1 MTRTAG
7 FASLL
12 AGGLCACALEAAGP
26 PDVAHETAPI
36 AGGEVS
42 TASDDAVVQTRVS
55 FGRPCTGAL
64 LAPNVVLTALH
75 CVSAFDFNGA
85 YYCNSDGTPALVN
98 PEPGRING
106 TLDPSKIEVYF
117 GAEPGTEPSAFG
129 QAIFGS
135 GSHTICSDDIALVVL
150 DRDLPNRGFSIR
162 VDRPVNQD
170 DELTLFGYGG
180 PTDSLPRQRRKHA
193 RVLGVGPDQVSEAA
207 GVLPRAFLVGDGPCD
222 GDEGGPAVSEE
233 TGAVVGLFSFTASGH
248 SSDCEGGQQNIY
260 TKVVPFRDLV
270 EDALAS
276 VGRVPR
282 VEGET
287 AVSDADATAGG
298 CSFAPAPVGVLSTLL
313 PISVLLVPIGRARLR
328 RRQSRLLGCTPHR
341 RG

>member
-55 FGRPCTGAL
+55 FGLSCTGTL

-75 CVSAFDFNGA
+75 CVSAFDFSRD

-98 PEPGRING
+98 PEPGRIDG
-106 TLDPSKIEVYF
+106 TLDPSTIEVYF

-129 QAIFGS
+129 QAIYGS

-150 DRDLPNRGFSIR
+150 DRDLPNLGLSIR
-162 VDRPVNQD
+162 AERPVNQD

-180 PTDSLPRQRRKHA
+180 PRGSLPRQRRKHA

-233 TGAVVGLFSFTASGH
+233 TGAVVGLFSFTASG
-248 SSDCEGGQQNIY
+248 SRSDCEGGQQNIY
-260 TKVVPFRDLV
+260 TKVAPFRDLV

-276 VGRVPR
+276 VGRDFR
-282 VEGET
+282 S
-287 AVSDADATAGG
+287 VS
-298 CSFAPAPVGVLSTLL
+298 CSFPSGAGAFAGVNHGS
-313 PISVLLVPIGRARLR
+313 SVAR
-328 RRQSRLLGCTPHR
+328 QN
-341 RG
+341 RGG